1 MILSGLNSRAIVS
14 HISLICSEVV
24 ICREF
29 PTERPEPQER
39 SPNLRYQLAVSLN
52 LSQHRA
58 DSSGVSDGTRFSL
71 GATGGN

>member
-24 ICREF
+24 ICPEF

-39 SPNLRYQLAVSLN
+39 SPNLRYQLGVTLN
-52 LSQHRA
+52 LS
-58 DSSGVSDGTRFSL
+58 
-71 GATGGN
+71 